1 MKCIEESFGA
11 EMNCGEEMCSV
22 KWSYDLRC
30 GEYTLN
36 LNKKTLIMGILNV
49 TPDSFSDGG
58 NYDEVNAAVSHARE
72 MVAGGADIIDIGGE
86 STRPGFAKVSVEEEL
101 RRVIPMIRAISKEV
115 KVPISIDTYKAEVAK
130 QAIEAGA
137 HVINDIWGA
146 KAEPKIAEVAAR
158 YNVPII
164 LMHNR
169 DNTNYRNLMA
179 DMIADLYE
187 SVKIAKDAGVP
198 DENIILDPGIG
209 FAKTVEQNLEVMRN
223 LEKLNVLG
231 YPVLLATSRKS
242 FIGHVLDLPVEERI
256 EGTGASVCLG
266 IEKGC
271 EMIRVH
277 DVKEMARM
285 AKMMDA
291 MIGKGGK

>member
-1 MKCIEESFGA
+1 
-11 EMNCGEEMCSV
+11 MNCKEEMCSV
-22 KWSYDLRC
+22 KWNYDLRC
-30 GEYTLN
+30 GEYTLD
-36 LNKKTLIMGILNV
+36 LNTKTLIMGILNV

-58 NYDEVNAAVSHARE
+58 NYDEMNAAVSHARE
-72 MVAGGADIIDIGGE
+72 MVSNGADIIDIGGE

-101 RRVIPMIRAISKEV
+101 GRVIPMIQAVSKEV

-137 HVINDIWGA
+137 HIINDIWGA
-146 KAEPKIAEVAAR
+146 KAEPKIAEVAAH

-169 DNTNYRNLMA
+169 DNTNYRNLIA

-187 SVKIAKDAGVP
+187 SVKIAKGAGVP
-198 DENIILDPGIG
+198 DENIVLDPGIG
-209 FAKTVEQNLEVMRN
+209 FAKTPEQNLEAMRN
-223 LEKLNVLG
+223 LEKLHVLG

-242 FIGHVLDLPVEERI
+242 FIGHVLDLPVEERV
-256 EGTGASVCLG
+256 EGTGASICLG
-266 IEKGC
+266 IDKGC

-291 MIGKGGK
+291 MIGKGVK